1 MQKVKTAAEI
11 EALLDG
17 DEGALI
23 SAINVVAGQM
33 MGLRKLEPWHG
44 EVGDHFL
51 GGGEAETLRT
61 IELAAH
67 AAADTASHLGC
78 HMPARWL
85 FEDNEP
91 RLLCYIAE
99 REARI
104 VSIAAR
110 LQLSLVRGYDNLFQ
124 GPRVRDHSQH
134 IARLMR
140 ERESFV
146 AKLEALHVA
155 DEIKTA
161 YDTSFSLP

>member
-33 MGLRKLEPWHG
+33 VALRKLQPWHG
-44 EVGDHFL
+44 EAGDHFL
-51 GGGEAETLRT
+51 GDGEAETLRT
-61 IELAAH
+61 IQLAAH
-67 AAADTASHLGC
+67 AAADTAAHLGC
-78 HMPARWL
+78 HMPAKWL
-85 FEDNEP
+85 FEDNEA

-110 LQLSLVRGYDNLFQ
+110 LQWSLVKGYDNLFQ
-124 GPRVRDHSQH
+124 GPQVRGHSQH

-140 ERESFV
+140 ERETYV
-146 AKLEALHVA
+146 AKLEGLHVA
-155 DEIKTA
+155 DEI
-161 YDTSFSLP
+161 DI